1 MSLPNIDRIVL
12 SFDRALRTVSAQAKS
27 SRPYPAATVT
37 TEDALSEQEKTQ
49 RRSDAGQS
57 CRGNLRAGAV

>member
-37 TEDALSEQEKTQ
+37 TEDALSEQEKNT
-49 RRSDAGQS
+49 AP
-57 CRGNLRAGAV
+57 V